1 MFNKDGEIHIIA
13 SLLDFDETDKAESIT
28 LKIKAENPKSITQYV
43 IDLEFSNLYALW
55 KNGLSANADA
65 ATDRTSKRGFKT

>member
-28 LKIKAENPKSITQYV
+28 LKIKAENPKSITQYA
-43 IDLEFSNLYALW
+43 IDLGFSNLYALW
-55 KNGLSANADA
+55 KKWVVRKCRRRN
-65 ATDRTSKRGFKT
+65 R